1 MNEYEIT
8 ANVRVSG
15 FIFDAVSTPW
25 CSTCPRSASCGARAT
40 CRTQSSL

>member
-15 FIFDAVSTPW
+15 FIYDAVST
-25 CSTCPRSASCGARAT
+25 S
-40 CRTQSSL
+40 